1 MKHILFS
8 GAVIASA
15 LIATTASAADYTLK
29 FGHLA
34 NDDNTWNKAA
44 LQFEKLVEEKSNGRI
59 DVKVYPNS
67 QLGSEMDIING
78 IQLGTVDMTI
88 SGESLQNWAPKAALL
103 GIPYAIRDS
112 AHMKAVADGPLGEEI
127 ESQII
132 KKSGLVPLTW
142 FERGPRNLTS
152 NKPIE
157 TPNALKGTILRVP
170 NVPIFVEVWNELGA
184 KPTPMAFSEVFTSL
198 QQGTIHAQE
207 NPLSLINSASF
218 FEVQKFVNKTE
229 HVRSWIY
236 VVIGK
241 RQLEKMPE
249 DLQQIVRESAN
260 EMQAYE
266 RKLFQEDETK
276 LVELLQSKGMTFV
289 DVDQDAFRNA
299 ALPAVQNSL
308 NEEQMELFG
317 KIQKL

>member
-1 MKHILFS
+1 MKHILLS
-8 GAVIASA
+8 GAVLASA
-15 LIATTASAADYTLK
+15 LMVNTAAAADYTLK

-103 GIPYAIRDS
+103 AIPYAIRDGE
-112 AHMKAVADGPLGEEI
+112 HMKAVADGPLGDEI
-127 ESQII
+127 EAQIT
-132 KKSGLVPLTW
+132 KQSGLIPLTW

-157 TPNALKGTILRVP
+157 TPEALKGTILRVP
-170 NVPIFVEVWNELGA
+170 NVPIFVEVWDELGA

-266 RKLFQEDETK
+266 RKMFQEDETK

-289 DVDQDAFRNA
+289 DVDKDAFRDA
-299 ALPAVQNSL
+299 ALPAVQGSL
-308 NEEQMELFG
+308 NDEQLELFG